1 RVDPL
6 RRAAWEARGDV
17 PRALGEL
24 CTRLGPA
31 LAPRDRRTFEAA
43 ALAAG
48 LAGPAARAR
57 ALEEAKAALQGGPDE
72 PDPIAV
78 EDAWLALA
86 SLVGDPR
93 HGREALSILRGAL
106 VEALMDGRTRRAL
119 GSSTALARAA
129 ERAAERHR
137 RARRDLMAE
146 DFADELRGAAGR
158 GRHPLRDRFYGVD
171 WPPPAPL
178 PPRDL
183 ERLEPVLPPR

>member
-1 RVDPL
+1 MGCKAP
-6 RRAAWEARGDV
+6 WEARGDV
-17 PRALGEL
+17 PGALGDL

-31 LAPRDRRTFEAA
+31 LAPRDRQVFEAA

-48 LAGPAARAR
+48 LADPRARTRALEAARAT
-57 ALEEAKAALQGGPDE
+57 LEGGPEE

-93 HGREALSILRGAL
+93 YGREALSALERALVGAL
-106 VEALMDGRTRRAL
+106 MRGQTREAL
-119 GSSTALARAA
+119 GSSSALARAA
-129 ERAAERHR
+129 EQAAEGLR
-137 RARRDLMAE
+137 RARRDVAAE

-158 GRHPLRDRFYGVD
+158 GKHPLRDRFYGVD